1 MGAAFVLPYT
11 RMGERFVRELFEG
24 LLDGQV
30 RFPMKVISGFRAF
43 RRRKDG
49 CMGAGRR

>member
-1 MGAAFVLPYT
+1 MWVLPLCF
-11 RMGERFVRELFEG
+11 RIQEWVRFVRELFEG